1 MGIKRNVSAVLIGT
15 VVALLAFGFDA
26 ASADPPQELFFEK
39 VCPNAHPEYCV
50 IQNADLLET
59 PDGTLDLNGVKVWYF
74 GPGQLGKENAHGLQ
88 ISSEV
93 VIGPGE
99 SEPTDVW
106 ANGHFR
112 WQFDHGSWTISRGE
126 GPLAGLHAQGGMA
139 LVDCDDDS
147 CTFAL
152 SGTYHVEG

>member
-1 MGIKRNVSAVLIGT
+1 MS
-15 VVALLAFGFDA
+15 
-26 ASADPPQELFFEK
+26 
-39 VCPNAHPEYCV
+39 HPEV
-50 IQNADLLET
+50 VRVFATTQDPDHDSPWQART
-59 PDGTLDLNGVKVWYF
+59 P
-74 GPGQLGKENAHGLQ
+74 
-88 ISSEV
+88 SSSTGSGV